1 MNKSHL
7 FWAGLMLLSPI
18 LLLSAPVLIGVYWP
32 SRRAFRGFAALAVVL
47 AVAIGLFAVM
57 EQWQG

>member
-1 MNKSHL
+1 
-7 FWAGLMLLSPI
+7 MLLSPI